1 MLGYVHLLPETRPA
15 LERRTV
21 AGTALWVLEGDLDG
35 GLLPRRRLRRWTRRL
50 AECGVSHAA
59 LPPGREA
66 EFAPIRPVL
75 PDGLRL
81 ALLPRLLDC
90 LAPAGDTALLLADRA
105 DSRTLCA
112 ARVLAERF
120 RHLRLS
126 VGPGQEALE
135 RQLLRQLGLCP
146 AGTFHLSLRQ
156 LGLTTGG
163 GAAAVTVTFG
173 PQAREGCAVYLT
185 PDCARRQRVDYI
197 WRDGESPAPEEPLLA
212 ALHRAGRL
220 PDVGVKS
227 AETLD
232 IGP

>member
-81 ALLPRLLDC
+81 ALLPQLLDA

-120 RHLRLS
+120 R
-126 VGPGQEALE
+126 
-135 RQLLRQLGLCP
+135 
-146 AGTFHLSLRQ
+146 Q

-163 GAAAVTVTFG
+163 GPAAVTVTFG

>member
-1 MLGYVHLLPETRPA
+1 M
-15 LERRTV
+15 
-21 AGTALWVLEGDLDG
+21 
-35 GLLPRRRLRRWTRRL
+35 
-50 AECGVSHAA
+50 SHAA

-81 ALLPRLLDC
+81 ALLPQLLDC

-135 RQLLRQLGLCP
+135 RQLLRP
-146 AGTFHLSLRQ
+146 TAPSSTMAIWR
-156 LGLTTGG
+156 
-163 GAAAVTVTFG
+163 
-173 PQAREGCAVYLT
+173 
-185 PDCARRQRVDYI
+185 ARRATTFTI
-197 WRDGESPAPEEPLLA
+197 
-212 ALHRAGRL
+212 
-220 PDVGVKS
+220 
-227 AETLD
+227 
-232 IGP
+232 I

>member
-1 MLGYVHLLPETRPA
+1 MLGYVHLLPETRAA

-35 GLLPRRRLRRWTRRL
+35 GLLPSRRLRRWTRRL

-112 ARVLAERF
+112 ARVLAEI
-120 RHLRLS
+120 LR
-126 VGPGQEALE
+126 
-135 RQLLRQLGLCP
+135 
-146 AGTFHLSLRQ
+146 
-156 LGLTTGG
+156 
-163 GAAAVTVTFG
+163 
-173 PQAREGCAVYLT
+173 QARENPEALHAAPAST
-185 PDCARRQRVDYI
+185 PVGRPDETAAARRPVVRY
-197 WRDGESPAPEEPLLA
+197 AFPE
-212 ALHRAGRL
+212 G
-220 PDVGVKS
+220 
-227 AETLD
+227 
-232 IGP
+232 

>member
-59 LPPGREA
+59 LPPGRET

-135 RQLLRQLGLCP
+135 RQLLR
-146 AGTFHLSLRQ
+146 R

-173 PQAREGCAVYLT
+173 PQVREGCAIYLT

>member
-1 MLGYVHLLPETRPA
+1 MPEPLRQHPGGAQRPA
-15 LERRTV
+15 
-21 AGTALWVLEGDLDG
+21 
-35 GLLPRRRLRRWTRRL
+35 
-50 AECGVSHAA
+50 
-59 LPPGREA
+59 
-66 EFAPIRPVL
+66 
-75 PDGLRL
+75 
-81 ALLPRLLDC
+81 
-90 LAPAGDTALLLADRA
+90 
-105 DSRTLCA
+105 
-112 ARVLAERF
+112 
-120 RHLRLS
+120 
-126 VGPGQEALE
+126 VGPVRQQQGRVPCRGQAV
-135 RQLLRQLGLCP
+135 QQ
-146 AGTFHLSLRQ
+146 LRQ

>member
-1 MLGYVHLLPETRPA
+1 MLGYVHLLPEARPA

-21 AGTALWVLEGDLDG
+21 AGTALWVLE
-35 GLLPRRRLRRWTRRL
+35 
-50 AECGVSHAA
+50 
-59 LPPGREA
+59 
-66 EFAPIRPVL
+66 
-75 PDGLRL
+75 
-81 ALLPRLLDC
+81 
-90 LAPAGDTALLLADRA
+90 
-105 DSRTLCA
+105 
-112 ARVLAERF
+112 
-120 RHLRLS
+120 
-126 VGPGQEALE
+126 EALE
-135 RQLLRQLGLCP
+135 RQL
-146 AGTFHLSLRQ
+146 LRQ

>member
-90 LAPAGDTALLLADRA
+90 LAPAGDTALLR
-105 DSRTLCA
+105 R
-112 ARVLAERF
+112 
-120 RHLRLS
+120 
-126 VGPGQEALE
+126 
-135 RQLLRQLGLCP
+135 
-146 AGTFHLSLRQ
+146 

>member
-50 AECGVSHAA
+50 
-59 LPPGREA
+59 A

-135 RQLLRQLGLCP
+135 RQL
-146 AGTFHLSLRQ
+146 LRQ

>member
-135 RQLLRQLGLCP
+135 RQLL
-146 AGTFHLSLRQ
+146 
-156 LGLTTGG
+156 
-163 GAAAVTVTFG
+163 TFG

>member
-35 GLLPRRRLRRWTRRL
+35 GLLPRRRLRRWTR
-50 AECGVSHAA
+50 
-59 LPPGREA
+59 
-66 EFAPIRPVL
+66 
-75 PDGLRL
+75 
-81 ALLPRLLDC
+81 
-90 LAPAGDTALLLADRA
+90 
-105 DSRTLCA
+105 
-112 ARVLAERF
+112 VLAERF

-135 RQLLRQLGLCP
+135 RQL
-146 AGTFHLSLRQ
+146 LRQ

>member
-1 MLGYVHLLPETRPA
+1 MTIGE
-15 LERRTV
+15 LE
-21 AGTALWVLEGDLDG
+21 TALDMTRANIRFYEQEGFIQ
-35 GLLPRRRLRRWTRRL
+35 PRRGANNYRDYSQEDADTLRKVKLLRQLGLSLEEIRQAQRGERPLSDL
-50 AECGVSHAA
+50 A
-59 LPPGREA
+59 
-66 EFAPIRPVL
+66 
-75 PDGLRL
+75 
-81 ALLPRLLDC
+81 
-90 LAPAGDTALLLADRA
+90 
-105 DSRTLCA
+105 
-112 ARVLAERF
+112 AERE
-120 RHLRLS
+120 
-126 VGPGQEALE
+126 EALE
-135 RQLLRQLGLCP
+135 RQLLRQLGL
-146 AGTFHLSLRQ
+146 TV
-156 LGLTTGG
+156 GG

>member
-35 GLLPRRRLRRWTRRL
+35 GLLPSRRLRRWTRRL

-135 RQLLRQLGLCP
+135 R
-146 AGTFHLSLRQ
+146 
-156 LGLTTGG
+156 
-163 GAAAVTVTFG
+163 
-173 PQAREGCAVYLT
+173 
-185 PDCARRQRVDYI
+185 RQRVDYI

>member
-1 MLGYVHLLPETRPA
+1 MLGYVHLLPESRPA

-35 GLLPRRRLRRWTRRL
+35 GLLPHRRLRRWTRRL

-81 ALLPRLLDC
+81 ALLPQLLDC

-105 DSRTLCA
+105 DSRTLWA

-135 RQLLRQLGLCP
+135 RQLLRQLGL
-146 AGTFHLSLRQ
+146 
-156 LGLTTGG
+156 TTGG

-173 PQAREGCAVYLT
+173 PAAREGRAVYLS
-185 PDCARRQRVDYI
+185 PDCARRQRVEYV
-197 WRDGESPAPEEPLLA
+197 WQSGEQSAPEESLLA
-212 ALHRAGRL
+212 VLHRAGRL
-220 PDVGVKS
+220 PDAGVKS
-227 AETLD
+227 VETLD

>member
-1 MLGYVHLLPETRPA
+1 MLGYVPLLPETRPA

-81 ALLPRLLDC
+81 ALL
-90 LAPAGDTALLLADRA
+90 LADRA

-135 RQLLRQLGLCP
+135 RQL
-146 AGTFHLSLRQ
+146 LRQ

>member
-135 RQLLRQLGLCP
+135 RQLLRQLGL
-146 AGTFHLSLRQ
+146 L
-156 LGLTTGG
+156 
-163 GAAAVTVTFG
+163 
-173 PQAREGCAVYLT
+173 
-185 PDCARRQRVDYI
+185 
-197 WRDGESPAPEEPLLA
+197 
-212 ALHRAGRL
+212 LHRG
-220 PDVGVKS
+220 K
-227 AETLD
+227 
-232 IGP
+232 

>member
-1 MLGYVHLLPETRPA
+1 MLGYVHLLPEARPA

-90 LAPAGDTALLLADRA
+90 LAPAGDTA
-105 DSRTLCA
+105 
-112 ARVLAERF
+112 
-120 RHLRLS
+120 
-126 VGPGQEALE
+126 
-135 RQLLRQLGLCP
+135 
-146 AGTFHLSLRQ
+146 
-156 LGLTTGG
+156 
-163 GAAAVTVTFG
+163 AAVTVTFG

>member
-1 MLGYVHLLPETRPA
+1 MLGYVHLLPEARPA

-59 LPPGREA
+59 LPPGRET

-75 PDGLRL
+75 SDGLRL
-81 ALLPRLLDC
+81 AL
-90 LAPAGDTALLLADRA
+90 
-105 DSRTLCA
+105 
-112 ARVLAERF
+112 
-120 RHLRLS
+120 
-126 VGPGQEALE
+126 
-135 RQLLRQLGLCP
+135 
-146 AGTFHLSLRQ
+146 LRQ

>member
-21 AGTALWVLEGDLDG
+21 AGTALCVLEGDLDG

-81 ALLPRLLDC
+81 ALLPQLLDA

-135 RQLLRQLGLCP
+135 RQLLRQLGL
-146 AGTFHLSLRQ
+146 
-156 LGLTTGG
+156 TTGG
-163 GAAAVTVTFG
+163 GPAAVTVTFG

>member
-1 MLGYVHLLPETRPA
+1 MLGYVRLAENMRPV
-15 LERRTV
+15 LERRVV

-35 GLLPRRRLRRWTRRL
+35 GLLPRHRLRRWVRRL
-50 AECGVSHAA
+50 AECGVSYAA
-59 LPPGREA
+59 LPPGRET

-81 ALLPRLLDC
+81 ALLPQVLDC
-90 LAPAGDTALLLADRA
+90 LAPVGDTALLLADRA

-135 RQLLRQLGLCP
+135 RQLLRQLGL
-146 AGTFHLSLRQ
+146 
-156 LGLTTGG
+156 TTGG
-163 GAAAVTVTFG
+163 GVAAVTVSFG
-173 PQAREGCAVYLT
+173 PAVREGRAVYLT
-185 PDCARRQRVDYI
+185 PDCARRQRVVYV
-197 WRDGESPAPEEPLLA
+197 WQDGGVPAPEEPLLA

-227 AETLD
+227 VETLD

>member
-1 MLGYVHLLPETRPA
+1 MLGYVHLTAGRPV
-15 LERRTV
+15 LERRAV

-35 GLLPRRRLRRWTRRL
+35 GLLPHRRLRRWTRRL

-81 ALLPRLLDC
+81 ALLPQLLDA

-105 DSRTLCA
+105 DSRSLLA
-112 ARVLAERF
+112 AQALARRF
-120 RHLRLS
+120 RDL
-126 VGPGQEALE
+126 
-135 RQLLRQLGLCP
+135 
-146 AGTFHLSLRQ
+146 
-156 LGLTTGG
+156 
-163 GAAAVTVTFG
+163 TFG
-173 PQAREGCAVYLT
+173 PPPREGLPLYLT
-185 PDCARRQRVDYI
+185 PDCALRQEVRYAWPDP
-197 WRDGESPAPEEPLLA
+197 SQTPPPEGLLSL
-212 ALHRAGRL
+212 LHRACRL
-220 PDVGVKS
+220 PEICVKS

>member
-15 LERRTV
+15 LER
-21 AGTALWVLEGDLDG
+21 
-35 GLLPRRRLRRWTRRL
+35 
-50 AECGVSHAA
+50 
-59 LPPGREA
+59 
-66 EFAPIRPVL
+66 
-75 PDGLRL
+75 
-81 ALLPRLLDC
+81 
-90 LAPAGDTALLLADRA
+90 
-105 DSRTLCA
+105 
-112 ARVLAERF
+112 
-120 RHLRLS
+120 
-126 VGPGQEALE
+126 
-135 RQLLRQLGLCP
+135 QLLRQLGLT
-146 AGTFHLSLRQ
+146 A
-156 LGLTTGG
+156 GG